1 MIHYP
6 LTFDVEAHAA
16 SGIST
21 TWSTRAQAH
30 MTHEIPAA
38 IPPEFEGPGQGL
50 SPEDL
55 YALAL
60 TNCFIATFK
69 VFAEKS
75 KVSFREIL
83 AQTRLSV
90 DRDEKGHPWMA
101 RADLKITL
109 SGASDAERARR
120 LLEKTSQSC
129 LVLNSVRTQKSF
141 EFQLQD

>member
-6 LTFDVEAHAA
+6 LNFEVEARSP
-16 SGIST
+16 SGIAT
-21 TWSTRAQAH
+21 LWSTRAAAH
-30 MTHEIPAA
+30 LAHEIPAA

-50 SPEDL
+50 SPEDFF
-55 YALAL
+55 ALAL

-75 KVSFREIL
+75 KLAFAEIS
-83 AQTRLSV
+83 AKTRLTV

-101 RADLKITL
+101 RAFLNITL
-109 SGASDAERARR
+109 TGTTDADRARR

-129 LVLNSVRTQKSF
+129 LVLNSVKTEKTF
-141 EFQLQD
+141 EFSVL